1 MSFPVYNGRL
11 SVGDD
16 VLEIG
21 RHWWRI
27 RHKVDGGCGWI
38 REYVGDGG
46 SVGASALGVRR

>member
-16 VLEIG
+16 VVIG
-21 RHWWRI
+21 EESGTKSMVVMGRS
-27 RHKVDGGCGWI
+27 
-38 REYVGDGG
+38 VGMSAMVVEGG